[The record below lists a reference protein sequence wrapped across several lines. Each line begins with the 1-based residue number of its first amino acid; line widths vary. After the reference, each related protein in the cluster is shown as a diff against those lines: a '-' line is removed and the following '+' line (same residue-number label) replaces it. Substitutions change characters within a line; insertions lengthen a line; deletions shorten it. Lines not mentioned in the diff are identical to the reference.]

1 MKQFSLLVAACAAT
15 LSFSAAANAQDVT
28 LKMGHVLA
36 PTHQFHKGM
45 ELASEKLAESTDG
58 RIKLEVFP
66 SSQLGT
72 ERDMHVSVRTG
83 GVDMLLASPGG
94 ASVHLP
100 ELAVLDAP
108 YLFENDDHWQA
119 VVYGDVGKEWEEGVA
134 ENSGVHIMGW
144 FPRGTRHVITKGI
157 PLNSIGDIDNVKIR
171 VADIPPY
178 PQVFQA
184 FGATPTPVA
193 FSEMYSALQAGVVDG
208 ADVPLDTILAQKLFE
223 VSDHVN
229 LIAWSF
235 AAPGPILMSDSAYNK
250 LNEED
255 RQKLREALRAGTEYI
270 ANAFTENEASVQDEL
285 EAKGMTFV
293 TPGDI
298 DAWRAAA
305 AEGIPGLAELW
316 GGDAELYTR
325 IRDTEH

>member
-1 MKQFSLLVAACAAT
+1 MNLKLLTAFTAAMIGFAGTA
-15 LSFSAAANAQDVT
+15 SAQEVT
-28 LKMGHVLA
+28 LKLGHVLS

-45 ELASEKLAESTDG
+45 ELAAEKLAESTNG
-58 RIKLEVFP
+58 KVKLEVFP

-72 ERDMHVSVRTG
+72 ERDMHVSIRTG

-108 YLFENDDHWQA
+108 YLFKNDAHWQA
-119 VVYGDVGKEWEEGVA
+119 VVYGDIGADWESKITEATGA
-134 ENSGVHIMGW
+134 HIMGW

-157 PLNSIGDIDNVKIR
+157 ALNTIDDIRNVKIR

-208 ADVPLDTILAQKLFE
+208 ADVPLDTILAQKLHE

-235 AAPGPILMSDSAYNK
+235 AAPGPILLSDDAYNR
-250 LNEED
+250 LSEED
-255 RQKLREALRAGTEYI
+255 RAHLREALRAGTEYI
-270 ANAFTENEASVQDEL
+270 AKAFSDSEDSVTDALKE
-285 EAKGMTFV
+285 KGMTFV
-293 TPGDI
+293 TPTDL

-305 AEGIPGLAELW
+305 ADAVPELAELW

-325 IRDTEH
+325 ISDVAK

>member
-1 MKQFSLLVAACAAT
+1 MNLKLLTAFTAAMIGFAGTA
-15 LSFSAAANAQDVT
+15 SAQDVT
-28 LKMGHVLA
+28 LKLGHVLS

-45 ELASEKLAESTDG
+45 ELAAEKLAESTNG
-58 RIKLEVFP
+58 KVKLEVFP

-72 ERDMHVSVRTG
+72 ERDMHVSIRTG

-108 YLFENDDHWQA
+108 YLFRDDAHWQA
-119 VVYGDVGKEWEEGVA
+119 VVYGDIGADWESKITEATGA
-134 ENSGVHIMGW
+134 HIMGW

-157 PLNSIGDIDNVKIR
+157 ALNTIDDIRNVKIR

-208 ADVPLDTILAQKLFE
+208 ADVPLDTILAQKLHE

-235 AAPGPILMSDSAYNK
+235 AAPGPILLSDDAYNR
-250 LNEED
+250 LSEED
-255 RQKLREALRAGTEYI
+255 RVKLREALRAGTEYI
-270 ANAFTENEASVQDEL
+270 AKAFIDSEDSVTVALKE
-285 EAKGMTFV
+285 KGMTFV
-293 TPGDI
+293 VPTDLE
-298 DAWRAAA
+298 AWQAAA
-305 AEGIPGLAELW
+305 ANAVPQLAELW
-316 GGDAELYTR
+316 GGDVELYAR
-325 IRDTEH
+325 IRDVAQ

>member
-1 MKQFSLLVAACAAT
+1 MGSKLLTALTAVFIGIAGTAG
-15 LSFSAAANAQDVT
+15 AQDVT
-28 LKMGHVLA
+28 LKLGHVLA

-45 ELASEKLAESTDG
+45 ELAAEKLAESTG
-58 RIKLEVFP
+58 GKVKMEVFP

-72 ERDMHVSVRTG
+72 ERDMHVSIRTG

-108 YLFENDDHWQA
+108 YLFRDDAHWQA
-119 VVYGDVGKEWEEGVA
+119 VVYGDIGAEWERKIA
-134 ENSGVHIMGW
+134 EATGAHIMGW
-144 FPRGTRHVITKGI
+144 FPRGTRHVVTKGLA
-157 PLNSIGDIDNVKIR
+157 LNTIDDIRNVKIR

-208 ADVPLDTILAQKLFE
+208 ADVPLDTILAHKLHE

-235 AAPGPILMSDSAYNK
+235 AAPGPILLSDDAYNR
-250 LNEED
+250 LSDED
-255 RQKLREALRAGTEYI
+255 RAHLREALRAGTAYI
-270 ANAFTENEASVQDEL
+270 AKAFSDSEDSVTDALNE
-285 EAKGMTFV
+285 KGMTFV
-293 TPGDI
+293 TPTDL

-305 AEGIPGLAELW
+305 ADAVPQLAELW

-325 IRDTEH
+325 ISDVAK

>member
-134 ENSGVHIMGW
+134 DASGVHIMGW

-157 PLNSIGDIDNVKIR
+157 PLNSIGDIENVKIR

-250 LNEED
+250 LSEED
-255 RQKLREALRAGTEYI
+255 QQKLREALRAGTQYI
-270 ANAFTENEASVQDEL
+270 AKAFTENEASVQDEL

-305 AEGIPGLAELW
+305 AEGIPDLAELW
-316 GGDAELYTR
+316 GGDADLYTR